1 MRRFWS
7 DRKGNVAILFALA
20 MIPVM
25 GAMGVAVDYSF
36 ANALRT
42 NMQKSLD
49 SAGLALSKMMPLTQD
64 QLNTLG
70 NQFFLANFGTPPP
83 FLTLATQPVTITPS
97 TGRLDLSVTGTYK
110 PELAGILRIFGG
122 GDPNFPIGTTTQVVW
137 GLGKVE
143 VVLALDNTGSM
154 SSNNKLT
161 ELKKAAHKLI
171 EILKNAASNPGDA
184 KVAIVPFG
192 VHVKLD
198 SATYMNSNL
207 LRWDTNVGECS
218 RSQYLTK
225 TSCQSNGWTWT
236 SATTS
241 NWTGCIA
248 DRDKDTNL
256 NYDVNDTTPNATTD
270 NTKFPRTVGCGS
282 LATVMPLNYNWGTN
296 SNGNSD
302 QTTLH
307 GKINAMQAV
316 GNTNV
321 TIGLAWA
328 WHMLSSTQ
336 MFTEGAVYGSADLQ
350 KYIILLTDGN
360 NTENRFSQTES
371 SINARTSAACD
382 NIKALKDANGK
393 PYIKIYTIRVIN
405 GNAALLQGCATDLS
419 MYYDVQNADQLTIVF
434 NAIGSQ
440 IANLHLSK

>member
-25 GAMGVAVDYSF
+25 GAMGAAVDYSF

-49 SAGLALSKMMPLTQD
+49 SAGLALSKMMPLSQD

-83 FLTLATQPVTITPS
+83 FLTMATAPVTIVPS
-97 TGRLDLSVTGTYK
+97 TGKLDLSVTGTYK

-143 VVLALDNTGSM
+143 VALALDNTGSM
-154 SSNNKLT
+154 SSNNKLV
-161 ELKKAAHKLI
+161 ELKTAAHNLL
-171 EILKNAASNPGDA
+171 EILKNAAQQPGDA
-184 KVAIVPFG
+184 KVSIVAFG
-192 VHVKLD
+192 VQTKVDPSNYNAAWVKWNLWEQTNG
-198 SATYMNSNL
+198 SCSNNNY
-207 LRWDTNVGECS
+207 T
-218 RSQYLTK
+218 TK
-225 TSCQSNGWTWT
+225 TSCTNNGHTWT
-236 SATTS
+236 AANHNT
-241 NWTGCIA
+241 WTGCIA
-248 DRDKDTNL
+248 DRDKDPN
-256 NYDVNDTTPNATTD
+256 NVNHNVKDTSPTSAETYFPADD
-270 NTKFPRTVGCGS
+270 NCGA
-282 LATVMPLNYNWGTN
+282 LATSMPLNYNWGTN
-296 SNGNSD
+296 SNSNND

-321 TIGLAWA
+321 TIGLAWG
-328 WHMLSSTQ
+328 WNTLSPTTSTLP
-336 MFTEGAVYGSADLQ
+336 FAGGVAYGTANYTKFL
-350 KYIILLTDGN
+350 IILTDGN
-360 NTENRFSQTES
+360 NTQDRWTTNGNT
-371 SINARTSAACD
+371 IDTRTAAACT
-382 NIKALKDANGK
+382 NIKAKG
-393 PYIKIYTIRVIN
+393 IKIYSIRVIN
-405 GNAALLQGCATDLS
+405 GDAALLQGCASDPS
-419 MYYDVQNADQLTIVF
+419 MYYDVQNASELTVVF